1 MEQLRHILLVDDS
14 RTILKHAEIVLKDE
28 YRITTAN
35 SGKEALAFLQH
46 TKPDLVLLDV
56 NMPEMDGYETLERIR
71 LIPGCDE
78 LPVVFLSAETDVKT
92 EIKVLGMGAMDFI
105 RKPLEPQL
113 VSSRLN
119 KIFMIEDTKR
129 NLTLNACQDVLTGL
143 WNRQYLEEKVRMQ
156 GQYGGKGVFI
166 LLDLDNF
173 KSINDTL
180 GHIVGDAVLIK
191 FAEILKQQTGKDDII
206 CRLGGDEF
214 VIFLKDCDSKEKYV
228 ALIQKLIELVPLK
241 VASVTGMDSS
251 ENTVSIG
258 ISRMPHDGTDF
269 FTLYNKAD
277 KALYH
282 VKQNGKHAYHIYQE
296 KEKDNYSF

>member
-1 MEQLRHILLVDDS
+1 MEQLKHILLVDDS

-28 YRITTAN
+28 YRISTAN
-35 SGKEALAFLQH
+35 SGKEALEFLRQ
-46 TKPDLVLLDV
+46 TKPDLVLLDIV
-56 NMPEMDGYETLERIR
+56 MPDMDGFETLERIR
-71 LIPGCDE
+71 MIPGCDE
-78 LPVVFLSAETDVKT
+78 LPVVFLSSETDVKT

-129 NLTLNACQDVLTGL
+129 NLALNACQDVLTGL
-143 WNRQYLEEKVRMQ
+143 WNRQYLEDQVRV
-156 GQYGGKGVFI
+156 YGKDGNAGVFM

-173 KSINDTL
+173 KTINDTL

-191 FAEILKQQTGKDDII
+191 FAETLKEQITDDDIV
-206 CRLGGDEF
+206 CRIGGDEF
-214 VIFLKDCDSKEKYV
+214 VIFLKGGEVRKECIGL
-228 ALIQKLIELVPLK
+228 AQRLIDMMPLK
-241 VASVTGMDSS
+241 VASVTGVDGS

-258 ISRMPHDGTDF
+258 ISCMPQDGTEF
-269 FTLYNKAD
+269 LTLYNKAD

-282 VKQNGKHAYHIYQE
+282 VKQNGKHSYHTYHE
-296 KEKDNYSF
+296 KEKDNYIF

>member
-28 YRITTAN
+28 YRISTAN
-35 SGKEALAFLQH
+35 SGKEALDFLQH

-143 WNRQYLEEKVRMQ
+143 WNRQYLEEKVRIH
-156 GQYGGKGVFI
+156 GQYGGKGAFI

-180 GHIVGDAVLIK
+180 GHIVGDAVLKK
-191 FAEILKQQTGKDDII
+191 FAETLKQQTGKNDII

-214 VIFLKDCDSKEKYV
+214 VIFLKEFNSKEELV
-228 ALIQKLIELVPLK
+228 ALIQKLIDLVPLK

-258 ISRMPHDGTDF
+258 ISCMPHDGTDF

>member
-1 MEQLRHILLVDDS
+1 MEQLKHILLVDDS

-28 YRITTAN
+28 YRISTAN
-35 SGKEALAFLQH
+35 SGKEALEFIKQ
-46 TKPDLVLLDV
+46 TKPDLVLLDI
-56 NMPEMDGYETLERIR
+56 NMPEMDGFETLERIR

-119 KIFMIEDTKR
+119 RIFMIEETKK

-143 WNRQYLEEKVRMQ
+143 WNRQYLEEQVQ
-156 GQYGGKGVFI
+156 NYGQSGGVGVFA

-173 KSINDTL
+173 KTINDTC

-191 FAEILKQQTGKDDII
+191 FAETLKEQVRKDDIV
-206 CRLGGDEF
+206 CRIGGDEF
-214 VIFLKDCDSKEKYV
+214 VLFLKNCKAKSDYV
-228 ALIQKLIELVPLK
+228 TIIHKLIEIVPLK
-241 VASVTGMDSS
+241 VAGVTGVDSS
-251 ENTVSIG
+251 ENTVSVG
-258 ISRMPHDGTDF
+258 IACMPHDGTEF
-269 FTLYNKAD
+269 LTLYNKAD

-282 VKQNGKHAYHIYQE
+282 VKQNGKCSYHIYHE
-296 KEKDNYSF
+296 KNNDK

>member
-1 MEQLRHILLVDDS
+1 MEQLKHILLVDDS

-28 YRITTAN
+28 YRISTAN
-35 SGKEALAFLQH
+35 SGKEALEFLQQ
-46 TKPDLVLLDV
+46 TKPDLVLLDI
-56 NMPEMDGYETLERIR
+56 NMPEMDGFETLERIR
-71 LIPGCDE
+71 RIPGCDE

-105 RKPLEPQL
+105 RKPLDPQL

-119 KIFMIEDTKR
+119 KIFMIEDTKK

-143 WNRQYLEEKVRMQ
+143 WNRQYLEEKVNSY
-156 GQYGGKGVFI
+156 GQYGGNAVFM

-173 KSINDTL
+173 KTINDTL
-180 GHIVGDAVLIK
+180 GHIMGDAVLIK
-191 FAEILKQQTGKDDII
+191 FAGTLKEMTKEEDIV

-214 VIFLKDCDSKEKYV
+214 VLFLKSRDSVGEYEKLV
-228 ALIQKLIELVPLK
+228 KRLISIVPLRI
-241 VASVTGMDSS
+241 AGVTGADSS

-258 ISRMPHDGTDF
+258 ISRMPHDGTEF
-269 FTLYNKAD
+269 FNLYNKAD

-282 VKQNGKHAYHIYQE
+282 VKQNGKDSYHIYHE
-296 KEKDNYSF
+296 KEKDSYTF